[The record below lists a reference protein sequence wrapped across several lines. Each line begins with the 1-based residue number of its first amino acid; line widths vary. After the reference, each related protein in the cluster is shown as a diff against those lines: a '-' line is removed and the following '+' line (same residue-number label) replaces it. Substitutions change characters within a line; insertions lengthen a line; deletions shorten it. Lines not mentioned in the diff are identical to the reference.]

1 MVPGLEFVQVPV
13 TDVAHA
19 IQLSLA
25 PVFLLNGVGVLLAML
40 ASRLARVVDRARVM
54 ESQLA
59 QTDGDATVATLDAA
73 LIVISRRAR
82 LINRAITLG
91 TVAALL
97 VSAVVAL
104 LFAAA
109 FVTISLGPAIAV
121 VFILSMLSLV
131 GSLCCFLIEVRV
143 STANLRFGPPRK

>member
-1 MVPGLEFVQVPV
+1 VPGLEFVQVPV

-54 ESQLA
+54 EQQLSLSPSH
-59 QTDGDATVATLDAA
+59 DVAEQLRGA
-73 LIVISRRAR
+73 LTVISRRAR

-97 VSAVVAL
+97 VAAVVAL

-109 FVTISLGPAIAV
+109 IATVSLGATIAV
-121 VFILSMLSLV
+121 AFIVSMLSLV
-131 GSLCCFLIEVRV
+131 GSLWCFLIEVRV
-143 STANLRFGPPRK
+143 STANLRFGPVRK